1 MVPEDR
7 KKQGLVLS
15 GTVGFNITLAA
26 LRRLAGRLFVRNSQ
40 YGSLV
45 EDYIGKLNIKAS
57 SSQQIISNLS
67 GGNQQKTVI
76 AKWLSTEP
84 GLLILD
90 EPTRGIDVGAKQE
103 IYMLIDRLSR
113 QGMAII
119 MISSELPE
127 IMNMCDNVCVVRE
140 GRIVARLE
148 KAELS
153 QENIMAHA
161 TGGVE

>member
-1 MVPEDR
+1 
-7 KKQGLVLS
+7 
-15 GTVGFNITLAA
+15 
-26 LRRLAGRLFVRNSQ
+26 
-40 YGSLV
+40 
-45 EDYIGKLNIKAS
+45 
-57 SSQQIISNLS
+57 
-67 GGNQQKTVI
+67 
-76 AKWLSTEP
+76 
-84 GLLILD
+84 
-90 EPTRGIDVGAKQE
+90 
-103 IYMLIDRLSR
+103 MLIDRLSR

>member
-1 MVPEDR
+1 M
-7 KKQGLVLS
+7 LS

-26 LRRLAGRLFVRNSQ
+26 LRRLAGRLFVRRSQ
-40 YGSLV
+40 CGSLV

-84 GLLILD
+84 ELLILD

-140 GRIVARLE
+140 GKIVARLE